1 MSVYGADLLALLPE
15 LIIAVTACL
24 VIALDPITPASR
36 RDLLAWLSVGSL
48 VICLGITIGQINSLN
63 TRVSAFSELV
73 VIDPYARFW
82 KILLCGVAA
91 LTILMSRPYLKA
103 ERIHLGEYY
112 GFILLALS
120 GMMVM
125 VSGVDLLTIYLGT
138 ELMSLSLYVMTG
150 LNRSKLRSLEAAAK
164 YFVLGAFS
172 SGILLYGISLL
183 YGLAGSTKL
192 ETIASA
198 IGTRG
203 ADDPLVLIATILIAV
218 GFGFKIA
225 AVPFHMWTPDVYQ
238 GAPTSVTAFMA
249 VAAKAA
255 SFAAFMRV
263 FVEGLGGLK
272 ADWSLLF
279 LLISVVTLVLGNVV
293 AIVQTNIKRM
303 LAYSSIA
310 HAGYALIGF
319 VAAGRG
325 VGLFGGTPGLASIMI
340 YLAIYSFITLG
351 AFAVIGML
359 RKGGIEGRDR
369 GLHRARKAPTTRGL
383 SHADFHDFTGG
394 YSTDCRFYGKIL
406 RVYGSSR
413 SRLGLVGRYCPGLC
427 RRIGLLLY
435 EGGHGDVYAGP
446 ESFLRCAAA
455 PRDLTDPVLR
465 FGLRS
470 RGRDPV
476 RPLSQPSRQL
486 CAPIGPDSQ
495 IVLWQDAE
503 KARQRRS
510 RIAQIL
516 NVPQRVRLRSSLA
529 AALLDSLFEHP
540 AGPISFV

>member
-1 MSVYGADLLALLPE
+1 MSLYGTDLLALLPE
-15 LIIAVTACL
+15 LIVVAAACL

-36 RDLLAWLSVGSL
+36 RDLLAWLSLGAL
-48 VICLGITIGQINSLN
+48 ALCLGLTGGQISTLN
-63 TRVSAFSELV
+63 IRVSAFSDLV
-73 VIDPYARFW
+73 VIDAYARFW
-82 KILLCGVAA
+82 KVLLYGVTG
-91 LTILMSRPYLKA
+91 LTILMSLPYLKA

-125 VSGVDLLTIYLGT
+125 VSGADLLTIYLGT

-150 LNRSKLRSLEAAAK
+150 LNRSKPRSLEAAAK

-183 YGLAGSTKL
+183 YGMAGSTKL
-192 ETIASA
+192 ASIATA
-198 IGTRG
+198 IGTHG
-203 ADDPLVLIATILIAV
+203 ANDPLVLIATILMAV
-218 GFGFKIA
+218 GFSFKLA

-279 LLISVVTLVLGNVV
+279 LLIALVTLVLGNVV

-319 VAAGRG
+319 VAAGRA
-325 VGLFGGTPGLASIMI
+325 VGPSGSTPGLASVMI
-340 YLAIYSFITLG
+340 YLALYSFMTLG

-359 RKGGIEGRDR
+359 RKGEHEGEEIE
-369 GLHRARKAPTTRGL
+369 
-383 SHADFHDFTGG
+383 DFTGLAKRQPLAAFLMLVFMVSLAG
-394 YSTDCRFYGKIL
+394 IPPTAGFIGKFYVFMAAVDAGLAWLAAIAL
-406 RVYGSSR
+406 LFAAVSAYYYMRVVMVMYMR
-413 SRLGLVGRYCPGLC
+413 EP
-427 RRIGLLLY
+427 
-435 EGGHGDVYAGP
+435 DP
-446 ESFLRCAAA
+446 AAIA
-455 PRDLTDPVLR
+455 PRLVTSPALSFVLACAVAGVIL
-465 FGLRS
+465 FGLF
-470 RGRDPV
+470 PN
-476 RPLSQPSRQL
+476 PLVSFALQS
-486 CAPIGPDSQ
+486 
-495 IVLWQDAE
+495 VLTL
-503 KARQRRS
+503 K
-510 RIAQIL
+510 
-516 NVPQRVRLRSSLA
+516 
-529 AALLDSLFEHP
+529 
-540 AGPISFV
+540 